1 MREKLPQA
9 YIEYVE
15 DNFLSITQN
24 LGEKIILQEARMN
37 PGPDPVLKVYKTRME
52 QVKNFSP

>member
-15 DNFLSITQN
+15 DNFLSITQS
-24 LGEKIILQEARMN
+24 LGEKIILQEAQKSLLGRKEIMSGR
-37 PGPDPVLKVYKTRME
+37 PRT
-52 QVKNFSP
+52 